1 MPVLSKM
8 QIEHRLEK
16 LSAVWLYQNKRL
28 KARIE
33 TKDFVSGLSLVN
45 QIGQLAEELNHHPK
59 LCLSYTQVEI
69 ILWTHEAG
77 GVTDKDFA
85 LALKIDSLL

>member
-1 MPVLSKM
+1 
-8 QIEHRLEK
+8 
-16 LSAVWLYQNKRL
+16 
-28 KARIE
+28 
-33 TKDFVSGLSLVN
+33 VSGLSLVN